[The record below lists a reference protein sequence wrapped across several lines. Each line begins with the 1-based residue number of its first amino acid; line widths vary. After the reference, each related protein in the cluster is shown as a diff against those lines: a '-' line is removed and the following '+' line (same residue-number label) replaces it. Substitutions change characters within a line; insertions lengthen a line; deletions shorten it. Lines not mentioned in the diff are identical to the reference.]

1 MIKILIINLRI
12 KINYIFKLILKM
24 LSRETEQ
31 KLVELFI
38 TISTGEEKISKF
50 KQNILSSFNINPIQ
64 LFFKLDINNNGYISK
79 NDIFSF
85 LKFFSVN
92 FIPTDIDYIF
102 YFYDKDNDNVLSF
115 YEFLDLILSD
125 SNYLYK
131 KSFKKKFKHN
141 KISPNELNGEIDINI
156 EKSVVEILIEEIELA
171 KQLNDLILNIKQY
184 NDFSIQDIFYEIKSY
199 SYITNDS
206 LKAFFDRNEI
216 NYNDKF
222 IKNIFNRFDNKEIN
236 GKISFNKFKNF
247 FDLPYNKNTNSNI
260 NLKNNII
267 GNSIPQTINQ
277 TYISGDIKFN
287 NSNTYTNMGYSNI
300 NINKPNINNYGDS
313 QNFCKLNSDNYKNEE
328 DIQFECS
335 HLSRSGSIESN
346 KDKDINTNCKYISKN
361 SSRNNLY
368 KNYLREKRSKS
379 LEKSLSKSL
388 SRASEAIS
396 KTENRNF
403 FDKKINIRNIKP
415 IYDNYN
421 DFNNNSLNEIN
432 NLSNSGSSFHEDL
445 PIKYPVRL
453 DKNLV
458 KRQLP
463 QRKNDNYN
471 TFNFCYDNH
480 FEDININTTSNN
492 NIENEQ
498 YYPPPQDIHYHH
510 IYHHRNN
517 KDYYNNQNMGN
528 FGNDIDMSYNNEKLI
543 YEGPDDDRFSSNNLD
558 LKVYQEDIN
567 SKINNGRY

>member
-1 MIKILIINLRI
+1 
-12 KINYIFKLILKM
+12 M

-38 TISTGEEKISKF
+38 TISIGEEKINKL
-50 KQNILSSFNINPIQ
+50 KQNILSNFNINPIK
-64 LFFKLDINNNGYISK
+64 LFFKLDINNSGYLSK
-79 NDIFSF
+79 NDVASY

-92 FIPTDIDYIF
+92 FVPIDIDYIF

-115 YEFLDLILSD
+115 YELLDLVISD

-141 KISPNELNGEIDINI
+141 KISQTELNGQIDINE
-156 EKSVVEILIEEIELA
+156 EKSIIDIFLEEIDLSR
-171 KQLNDLILNIKQY
+171 QLNNLILNMKQN

-199 SYITNDS
+199 SYITSDS
-206 LKAFFDRNEI
+206 LKAFFDRNEV

-247 FDLPYNKNTNSNI
+247 FELPYN
-260 NLKNNII
+260 NNANNNNFI
-267 GNSIPQTINQ
+267 GSSIPQTITQ
-277 TYISGDIKFN
+277 TYISGDINFN
-287 NSNTYTNMGYSNI
+287 NSNSLGNMGYSTVSHPHIKNYNNIQNI
-300 NINKPNINNYGDS
+300 NAGIINNEKYI
-313 QNFCKLNSDNYKNEE
+313 NEE
-328 DIQFECS
+328 DIQFECN

-346 KDKDINTNCKYISKN
+346 KNKDINKNCKYIPKN
-361 SSRNNLY
+361 GNRNNLY

-396 KTENRNF
+396 KTEKRNI
-403 FDKKINIRNIKP
+403 FDKNIRNIRP

-421 DFNNNSLNEIN
+421 EHNNSLNDGN
-432 NLSNSGSSFHEDL
+432 NMSNSGSSLHEDL
-445 PIKYPVRL
+445 PVKYPIRL

-463 QRKNDNYN
+463 QRKINNQK
-471 TFNFCYDNH
+471 FNFCYDNH
-480 FEDININTTSNN
+480 YEDLNMNNQINNSF
-492 NIENEQ
+492 ENEQ
-498 YYPPPQDIHYHH
+498 SYQENNNYQHH
-510 IYHHRNN
+510 HHHHQRNHTGTYLN
-517 KDYYNNQNMGN
+517 ENMIN
-528 FGNDIDMSYNNEKLI
+528 YDNEMENNNEKLYQERK
-543 YEGPDDDRFSSNNLD
+543 YEDDRFSSNNLD
-558 LKVYQEDIN
+558 LKIYQEDITN
-567 SKINNGRY
+567 KINNGRY

>member
-1 MIKILIINLRI
+1 
-12 KINYIFKLILKM
+12 M

-38 TISTGEEKISKF
+38 TISIGEEKINKL
-50 KQNILSSFNINPIQ
+50 KQNILSNFNINPIK
-64 LFFKLDINNNGYISK
+64 LFFKLDINNSGYLSK
-79 NDIFSF
+79 NDVASY

-92 FIPTDIDYIF
+92 FVPIDIDYIF

-115 YEFLDLILSD
+115 YELLDLVISD

-141 KISPNELNGEIDINI
+141 KISQTELNGQIDINE
-156 EKSVVEILIEEIELA
+156 EKSIIDIFLEEIDLSR
-171 KQLNDLILNIKQY
+171 QLNNLILNMKQS

-199 SYITNDS
+199 SYITSDS
-206 LKAFFDRNEI
+206 LKAFFDRNEV

-247 FDLPYNKNTNSNI
+247 FELPYN
-260 NLKNNII
+260 NNANNNNFI
-267 GNSIPQTINQ
+267 GSSIPQTITQ
-277 TYISGDIKFN
+277 TYISGDINFN
-287 NSNTYTNMGYSNI
+287 NSNSLGNMGYSTVSHPHIKNYNNIQNI
-300 NINKPNINNYGDS
+300 NAGIINNEKYI
-313 QNFCKLNSDNYKNEE
+313 NEE
-328 DIQFECS
+328 DIQFECN

-346 KDKDINTNCKYISKN
+346 KNKDINKNCKYIPKN
-361 SSRNNLY
+361 GNRNNLY

-396 KTENRNF
+396 KTEKRNI
-403 FDKKINIRNIKP
+403 FDKNIRNIRP

-421 DFNNNSLNEIN
+421 EHNNSLNDGN
-432 NLSNSGSSFHEDL
+432 NMSNSGSSLHEDL
-445 PIKYPVRL
+445 PVKYPIRL

-463 QRKNDNYN
+463 QRKINNQK
-471 TFNFCYDNH
+471 FNFCYDNH
-480 FEDININTTSNN
+480 YEDLNMNNQINNSF
-492 NIENEQ
+492 ENEQ
-498 YYPPPQDIHYHH
+498 SYQENNNYQHH
-510 IYHHRNN
+510 HHHHQRNHTGTYLN
-517 KDYYNNQNMGN
+517 ENMIN
-528 FGNDIDMSYNNEKLI
+528 YDNEMENNNEKLYQERK
-543 YEGPDDDRFSSNNLD
+543 YEDDRFSSNNLD
-558 LKVYQEDIN
+558 LKIYQEDITN
-567 SKINNGRY
+567 KINNGRY

>member
-1 MIKILIINLRI
+1 
-12 KINYIFKLILKM
+12 M

-38 TISTGEEKISKF
+38 TISIGEEKINKL
-50 KQNILSSFNINPIQ
+50 KQNILSNFNINPIK
-64 LFFKLDINNNGYISK
+64 LFFKLDINNSGYLSK
-79 NDIFSF
+79 NDIASY

-92 FIPTDIDYIF
+92 FTPIDIDYIF

-115 YEFLDLILSD
+115 YELLDLVISD

-141 KISPNELNGEIDINI
+141 KISQTELNGQMDINEEKSIIDIFLEEIDL
-156 EKSVVEILIEEIELA
+156 SR
-171 KQLNDLILNIKQY
+171 QLNNLILNMKRN

-199 SYITNDS
+199 SYITSDS
-206 LKAFFDRNEI
+206 LKAFFDRNEV

-247 FDLPYNKNTNSNI
+247 FELPYNNNSN
-260 NLKNNII
+260 NNNFI
-267 GNSIPQTINQ
+267 GSSIPQAITQ
-277 TYISGDIKFN
+277 TYISGDINFN
-287 NSNTYTNMGYSNI
+287 NSNTLGNMGYSTVSYPQIKNFNNMQNI
-300 NINKPNINNYGDS
+300 DLCNINNEKYI
-313 QNFCKLNSDNYKNEE
+313 NEE
-328 DIQFECS
+328 DIQFECN

-346 KDKDINTNCKYISKN
+346 KNKDINKNCKYIPKN
-361 SSRNNLY
+361 GNRNNLY

-396 KTENRNF
+396 KTEKRNIIE
-403 FDKKINIRNIKP
+403 KNIRNIRP

-421 DFNNNSLNEIN
+421 EHNNSLNDGN
-432 NLSNSGSSFHEDL
+432 NMSNSGSSLHEDL
-445 PIKYPVRL
+445 PVKYPIRL

-463 QRKNDNYN
+463 QRKINNQK
-471 TFNFCYDNH
+471 FNFCYDNH
-480 FEDININTTSNN
+480 YEDLNINNQINN
-492 NIENEQ
+492 SFENEQ
-498 YYPPPQDIHYHH
+498 SFQENNNYRHHHHHHQRNHTSGYLNKNMINYENEMENYDERLYQD
-510 IYHHRNN
+510 R
-517 KDYYNNQNMGN
+517 K
-528 FGNDIDMSYNNEKLI
+528 
-543 YEGPDDDRFSSNNLD
+543 YEDDRFSSNNLD
-558 LKVYQEDIN
+558 LKIYQEDIT
-567 SKINNGRY
+567 SKINNGKY

>member
-1 MIKILIINLRI
+1 
-12 KINYIFKLILKM
+12 M

-38 TISTGEEKISKF
+38 TISIGEEKINKL
-50 KQNILSSFNINPIQ
+50 KQNILSNFNINPIK
-64 LFFKLDINNNGYISK
+64 LFFKLDINNSGYLSK
-79 NDIFSF
+79 NDIASY

-92 FIPTDIDYIF
+92 FTPIDIDYIF

-115 YEFLDLILSD
+115 YELLDLVISD

-141 KISPNELNGEIDINI
+141 KISQTELNGQMDINEEKSIIDIFLEEIDL
-156 EKSVVEILIEEIELA
+156 SR
-171 KQLNDLILNIKQY
+171 QLNNLILNMKRN

-199 SYITNDS
+199 SYITSDS
-206 LKAFFDRNEI
+206 LKAFFDRNEV

-247 FDLPYNKNTNSNI
+247 FELPYNNNSN
-260 NLKNNII
+260 NNNFI
-267 GNSIPQTINQ
+267 GSSIPQAITQ
-277 TYISGDIKFN
+277 TYISGDINFN
-287 NSNTYTNMGYSNI
+287 NSNTLGNMGYSTVSYPQIKNFNNMQNI
-300 NINKPNINNYGDS
+300 DLCNINNEKYI
-313 QNFCKLNSDNYKNEE
+313 NEE
-328 DIQFECS
+328 DIQFECN

-346 KDKDINTNCKYISKN
+346 KNKDINKNCKYIQKN
-361 SSRNNLY
+361 GNRNNLY

-396 KTENRNF
+396 KTEKRNIIE
-403 FDKKINIRNIKP
+403 KNIRNIRP

-421 DFNNNSLNEIN
+421 EHNNSLNDGN
-432 NLSNSGSSFHEDL
+432 NMSNSGSSLHEDL
-445 PIKYPVRL
+445 PVKYPIRL

-463 QRKNDNYN
+463 QRKINNQK
-471 TFNFCYDNH
+471 FNFCYDNH
-480 FEDININTTSNN
+480 YEDLNINNQINN
-492 NIENEQ
+492 SFENEQ
-498 YYPPPQDIHYHH
+498 SFQENNNYRHHHHHHQRNHTSGYLNKNMINYENEMENYDERLYQD
-510 IYHHRNN
+510 R
-517 KDYYNNQNMGN
+517 K
-528 FGNDIDMSYNNEKLI
+528 
-543 YEGPDDDRFSSNNLD
+543 YEDDRFSSNNLD
-558 LKVYQEDIN
+558 LKIYQEDIT
-567 SKINNGRY
+567 SKINNGKY

>member
-1 MIKILIINLRI
+1 
-12 KINYIFKLILKM
+12 M

-38 TISTGEEKISKF
+38 TISIGEEKINKL
-50 KQNILSSFNINPIQ
+50 KQNILSNFNINPIK
-64 LFFKLDINNNGYISK
+64 LFFKLDINNSGYLSK
-79 NDIFSF
+79 NDVASY

-92 FIPTDIDYIF
+92 FTPIDIDYIF

-115 YEFLDLILSD
+115 YELLDLVISD

-141 KISPNELNGEIDINI
+141 KISQTELNGQMDINEEKSIIDIFLEEIDL
-156 EKSVVEILIEEIELA
+156 SR
-171 KQLNDLILNIKQY
+171 QLNNLILNMKRN

-199 SYITNDS
+199 SYITSDS
-206 LKAFFDRNEI
+206 LKAFFDRNEV

-247 FDLPYNKNTNSNI
+247 FELPYN
-260 NLKNNII
+260 NNANNNNFI
-267 GNSIPQTINQ
+267 GSSIPQTITQ
-277 TYISGDIKFN
+277 TYISGDINFN
-287 NSNTYTNMGYSNI
+287 NSNSLGNMGYSTVSHPHIKNYNNIQNI
-300 NINKPNINNYGDS
+300 NAGIINNEKYI
-313 QNFCKLNSDNYKNEE
+313 NEE
-328 DIQFECS
+328 DIQFECN

-346 KDKDINTNCKYISKN
+346 KNKDINKNCKYIPKN
-361 SSRNNLY
+361 GNRNNLY

-396 KTENRNF
+396 KTEKRNI
-403 FDKKINIRNIKP
+403 FDKNIRNIRP

-421 DFNNNSLNEIN
+421 EHNNSLNDEN
-432 NLSNSGSSFHEDL
+432 NMSNSGSSLHEDL
-445 PIKYPVRL
+445 PVKYPIRL

-463 QRKNDNYN
+463 QRKINNQK
-471 TFNFCYDNH
+471 FNFFYDNH
-480 FEDININTTSNN
+480 YEDLNMNNQINNSF
-492 NIENEQ
+492 ENEQ
-498 YYPPPQDIHYHH
+498 SYQENNNYQHH
-510 IYHHRNN
+510 HHHHQRNHTGTYLN
-517 KDYYNNQNMGN
+517 ENMIN
-528 FGNDIDMSYNNEKLI
+528 YDNEMENNNEKLYQERK
-543 YEGPDDDRFSSNNLD
+543 YEDDRFSSNNLD
-558 LKVYQEDIN
+558 LKIYQEDITN
-567 SKINNGRY
+567 KINNGRY

>member
-1 MIKILIINLRI
+1 
-12 KINYIFKLILKM
+12 M

-50 KQNILSSFNINPIQ
+50 KQNVLSNFNINPIQ
-64 LFFKLDINNNGYISK
+64 LYFKLDINNNGYISK
-79 NDIFSF
+79 NDISSF
-85 LKFFSVN
+85 LKFFSIN

-115 YEFLDLILSD
+115 YEFLDLIISD
-125 SNYLYK
+125 GNYLYK
-131 KSFKKKFKHN
+131 KSYKKKFKHN
-141 KISPNELNGEIDINI
+141 KISQNELNGEIDINI
-156 EKSVVEILIEEIELA
+156 EKSVVDILVEEIELA
-171 KQLNDLILNIKQY
+171 KQLNDLILNIKQF

-216 NYNDKF
+216 SYNDKF

-260 NLKNNII
+260 TLRNNII
-267 GNSIPQTINQ
+267 GNSVPQTINQ
-277 TYISGDIKFN
+277 TYVSGDIKFN
-287 NSNTYTNMGYSNI
+287 NSNTYTNMAYSN
-300 NINKPNINNYGDS
+300 NNQPNFNSYGDS
-313 QNFCKLNSDNYKNEE
+313 QNFCKLNNDNYRNEE

-346 KDKDINTNCKYISKN
+346 KDRDINHNCKYISKN

-396 KTENRNF
+396 KTENRNY
-403 FDKKINIRNIKP
+403 FDKKMRKIKP
-415 IYDNYN
+415 IYDNYNSN
-421 DFNNNSLNEIN
+421 DFNNNSLNEN
-432 NLSNSGSSFHEDL
+432 YNDMSNSGSSFHEDL
-445 PIKYPVRL
+445 PVKYPVRL

-463 QRKNDNYN
+463 QRRNNNHN

-480 FEDININTTSNN
+480 YEDINMNNTITNN

-498 YYPPPQDIHYHH
+498 YYPSPQEIHHH
-510 IYHHRNN
+510 HHHHHRNHS
-517 KDYYNNQNMGN
+517 DYYNNKNMGN
-528 FGNDIDMSYNNEKLI
+528 YGNDTDMTYNNEKL
-543 YEGPDDDRFSSNNLD
+543 YEPPDDDRFNPNNLD